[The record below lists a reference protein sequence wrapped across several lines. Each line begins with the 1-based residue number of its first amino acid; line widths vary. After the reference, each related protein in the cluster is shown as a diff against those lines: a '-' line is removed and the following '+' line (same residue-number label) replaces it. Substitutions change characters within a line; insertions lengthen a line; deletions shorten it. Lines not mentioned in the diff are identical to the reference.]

1 MNQTF
6 KTLRKMYRYLSC
18 CLLLLFVCCSEP
30 SDKDIEEAFQQ
41 VNNEELWRHLEQM
54 CHNDQRY
61 RSLMS
66 GLDKSSVDYQK
77 KRDSLWSL
85 QLEIDKHN
93 TRWIIDFT
101 KKNGFPSPD
110 RTGKP
115 IAAWVL
121 LHHAPSQYHKKI
133 KPLLER
139 EFKAGRISQT
149 TYGLVKWHING
160 RKGLPEGTG
169 LQIIDNR

>member
-1 MNQTF
+1 M
-6 KTLRKMYRYLSC
+6 LRYLLC
-18 CLLLLFVCCSEP
+18 CLLSLLVSCSEP

-41 VNNEELWRHLEQM
+41 VNNEELWQKLEEM
-54 CHNDQRY
+54 FYNDQYY
-61 RSLMS
+61 RGMIR
-66 GLDKSSVDYQK
+66 GLDQTADDYQK

-85 QLEIDKHN
+85 QAKIDKDN
-93 TRWIIDFT
+93 TKWIIDFT
-101 KKNGFPSPD
+101 KRNGFPSPD

-115 IAAWVL
+115 IAVWVL

-139 EFKAGRISQT
+139 EYKAGRISQA
-149 TYGLVKWHING
+149 TYGLVKWHIHG